1 MKNPLLHLPKAHG
14 LYHPNNEKESCG
26 VGFIAHIKGE
36 PSHAITTDALEML
49 SRMDHRGGCGCETN
63 TGDGAGILTDIPHNF
78 FIQEIKSL
86 FNIDVEKGAYAVG
99 NVFLPQDDKQRA
111 HCMNL
116 LEKSIADEGQTLIGW
131 RDTPIDTN
139 KANVGNI
146 AKKSQPV
153 IKQLIIAKTDDI
165 DTLAF
170 ERTLFIIR
178 KHTSNA
184 IRTDDTLSQALL
196 FYVCSLSTSVIIYK
210 GMLMGSQ
217 VLDFY
222 TDLSNPDYSTY
233 LAMVHS
239 RFSTNTFPSW
249 DRAQPCRY
257 MSHNGE
263 INTRQGNYNWM
274 HAREGV
280 LQSDLYLCK

>member
-1 MKNPLLHLPKAHG
+1 LFNHRLRFFGNIA
-14 LYHPNNEKESCG
+14 YI
-26 VGFIAHIKGE
+26 GFI
-36 PSHAITTDALEML
+36 SVNW
-49 SRMDHRGGCGCETN
+49 RVY
-63 TGDGAGILTDIPHNF
+63 NF

-99 NVFLPQDDKQRA
+99 NIFLPQDDKQRA

-153 IKQLIIAKTDDI
+153 IKQLIIAKTDGI

-196 FYVCSLSTSVIIYK
+196 LCLS
-210 GMLMGSQ
+210 SQ
-217 VLDFY
+217 SMF
-222 TDLSNPDYSTY
+222 DL
-233 LAMVHS
+233 
-239 RFSTNTFPSW
+239 
-249 DRAQPCRY
+249 
-257 MSHNGE
+257 
-263 INTRQGNYNWM
+263 RQ
-274 HAREGV
+274 
-280 LQSDLYLCK
+280 Q